1 MSTPFYQPDNG
12 ADNQGGN
19 PNPQWNQGPAPSQWS
34 ANPGPY
40 PHQVPQHHPMANPAF
55 APQYQYQQQ
64 PQVQQKSMIIAALLA
79 FFLGTLGVH
88 NFYLGYTRAGVA
100 QLALTVTGWLFS
112 FILIGLPLVFV
123 VGVWAVIEFFL
134 ILLRSGRFSVDFRGV
149 PLL

>member
-1 MSTPFYQPDNG
+1 MTTPFHQQDNG
-12 ADNQGGN
+12 ANNWGADPNQ
-19 PNPQWNQGPAPSQWS
+19 QWNQGPAAQPPAPAPSNPQQWGGMPNQS
-34 ANPGPY
+34 YGQAYSQSYGQSY
-40 PHQVPQHHPMANPAF
+40 I
-55 APQYQYQQQ
+55 
-64 PQVQQKSMIIAALLA
+64 QQKSMIIAALLA

-112 FILIGLPLVFV
+112 FILIGLPLLFV
-123 VGVWAVIEFFL
+123 VGVWAFIEFVL